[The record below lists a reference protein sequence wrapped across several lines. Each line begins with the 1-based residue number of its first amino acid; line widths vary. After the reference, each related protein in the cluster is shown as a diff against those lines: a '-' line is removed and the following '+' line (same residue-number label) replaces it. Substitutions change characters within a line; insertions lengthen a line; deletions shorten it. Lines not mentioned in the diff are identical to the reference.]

1 MGERS
6 PLLVIMFSLALL
18 TIKLEISH
26 GSTYIRC
33 RERERKALIDFK
45 LGLRDPSHRLSSWV
59 GEDCCTW
66 EGVDCSN
73 ITGHVTKLDLRN
85 QHNEDIVDCSDDNTF
100 DIFALHTGCKWA
112 LRGDLSP
119 SLLSLRRLHHLDI
132 SGNYF
137 KRNHIP
143 ELLGSLTRLTYL
155 NLSNA
160 GFVGRVPDQLGNLS
174 ALLYLDL
181 SYDGDDFSRNLF
193 IENPEWISRLA
204 SLRRLNMNSVDFR
217 SASNWLR
224 ALNALPHVREVELS
238 GCYLG
243 TLPRSLPYVNFT
255 SLTRLD
261 LGNNGFSSIIP
272 DWLLNITSLQYL
284 YLGYNSL
291 SVFLPAIAKLTSL
304 RALDL
309 SGNLFHRGFKP
320 RALSDLCEL
329 QSLRLSGTFIN
340 DSLVNLEVAFSG
352 CLKFSLEELD
362 LGSTRLGGSMR
373 ADWLGNMK
381 NLKYLDLSENS
392 LHGSVPDSLVNLSLL
407 QYLDLSNNNL
417 NGSIPEGL
425 GQLKSLVY
433 LFLSGNSLNLSEVH
447 LANLSS
453 LKYLYISD
461 NTSFLMES
469 HDWTPPFQLI
479 SLGMAFCQV
488 APRPH
493 FPVWLQTQ
501 KDLYYLDL
509 RNAGIKETIP
519 NWLPSSLGLLL
530 LSNNEITGEVPQYLP
545 NLIAMELS
553 NNSFSG
559 RLPPGI
565 SNTMPNL
572 RLLDL
577 SRNNLSGTVP
587 LSICRIK
594 YLEILGLFQNNLSGE
609 LPSCWKSSSLLQVL
623 DASNNKLQGGIPDSL
638 CNLQRLQSLHLSH
651 NSLSGQIPFC
661 LRRCTSLITL
671 DLEHNKLIGNI
682 PDWSKESLL
691 QLKTLSLS
699 SNSFNGSIPQ
709 FSHLPSLQILD
720 LSNNN
725 LSGTIPRSFGNFR
738 AMELSFQ
745 PNYYGPDNWEDHMM
759 LFIKGRESEYDSKLL
774 ALVTTIDLS
783 NNGLSGYIPEEF
795 GNLHGLRSLNLSW
808 NHLIGEIPNNI
819 SNLQQLEILDL
830 SRNDLSG
837 AIPSGLADLNFL
849 DHLNLS
855 YNNLSGRIPTG
866 NQLQTLNDPS
876 IYAGNP
882 NLCGPPL
889 SKICTDDVSEGNE
902 GEPNEDADSRIE
914 TIWLYAGITLGFIT
928 GFWTVFGTLLL
939 HRRWR
944 IAYFRT
950 ADSMYDSLCTVIL
963 VNMARI
969 KTKVLGRS
977 RDN

>member
-1 MGERS
+1 
-6 PLLVIMFSLALL
+6 MFEKLNCLA
-18 TIKLEISH
+18 
-26 GSTYIRC
+26 
-33 RERERKALIDFK
+33 A
-45 LGLRDPSHRLSSWV
+45 P
-59 GEDCCTW
+59 W
-66 EGVDCSN
+66 E
-73 ITGHVTKLDLRN
+73 
-85 QHNEDIVDCSDDNTF
+85 
-100 DIFALHTGCKWA
+100 
-112 LRGDLSP
+112 
-119 SLLSLRRLHHLDI
+119 
-132 SGNYF
+132 
-137 KRNHIP
+137 
-143 ELLGSLTRLTYL
+143 
-155 NLSNA
+155 
-160 GFVGRVPDQLGNLS
+160 
-174 ALLYLDL
+174 
-181 SYDGDDFSRNLF
+181 
-193 IENPEWISRLA
+193 
-204 SLRRLNMNSVDFR
+204 
-217 SASNWLR
+217 
-224 ALNALPHVREVELS
+224 
-238 GCYLG
+238 
-243 TLPRSLPYVNFT
+243 PYVNFT

-261 LGNNGFSSIIP
+261 LGYNGFSSSIP
-272 DWLLNITSLQYL
+272 VWLLNITSLQYL
-284 YLGYNSL
+284 YLGNNYL

-309 SGNLFHRGFKP
+309 SGNLFHRGFMP
-320 RALSDLCEL
+320 TALSNLCKL
-329 QSLRLSGTFIN
+329 QSLLLSGTSIN
-340 DSLVNLEVAFSG
+340 HSLVNLEVAFSG
-352 CLKFSLEELD
+352 CLEFSLEELD
-362 LGSTRLGGSMR
+362 LGSTQLGGSMR

-381 NLKYLDLSENS
+381 NLKYLYLSENS
-392 LHGSVPDSLVNLSLL
+392 LHGSVPDSLFNLSLL
-407 QYLDLSNNNL
+407 QVLDLSDNNL

-425 GQLKSLVY
+425 RQLKSLAY
-433 LFLSGNSLNLSEVH
+433 LHLSGNSLSLSEVH

-453 LKYLYISD
+453 LKYLYISY
-461 NTSFLMES
+461 NTLILMES

-479 SLGMAFCQV
+479 TLGMGFCQV

-509 RNAGIKETIP
+509 TNTGIKDTIP
-519 NWLPSSLGLLL
+519 NWLPSSLRLLL

-565 SNTMPNL
+565 PNTMPNL
-572 RLLDL
+572 RLLEL

-587 LSICRIK
+587 LSICQIK
-594 YLEILGLFQNNLSGE
+594 YLEILGLFQNNLAGE
-609 LPSCWKSSSLLQVL
+609 LPSCWKSSSLLRVL
-623 DASNNKLQGGIPDSL
+623 DVSNNKLQGGIPDSL

-651 NSLSGQIPFC
+651 NSFSGQVPFC

-682 PDWSKESLL
+682 PDRSKESLL
-691 QLKTLSLS
+691 HLKTLSLS
-699 SNSFNGSIPQ
+699 SNAFNGSIPQ
-709 FSHLPSLQILD
+709 FSHLPSLRILD
-720 LSNNN
+720 LSNSN

-738 AMELSFQ
+738 AMKLFIQS
-745 PNYYGPDNWEDHMM
+745 NYYGTDNWDDHMM
-759 LFIKGRESEYDSKLL
+759 LFIKGREFEYHSSLL
-774 ALVTTIDLS
+774 TFVTTIDLS
-783 NNGLSGYIPEEF
+783 NNGLSGYIPEELA
-795 GNLHGLRSLNLSW
+795 NLHELRNLNLSW

-819 SNLQQLEILDL
+819 SSMQQLEILDL
-830 SRNDLSG
+830 SRNNLSG

-902 GEPNEDADSRIE
+902 GEPNEDAESRIE

-944 IAYFRT
+944 IAYFRA
-950 ADSMYDSLCTVIL
+950 ADSMYDSLCTVIV
-963 VNMARI
+963 VNTARL
-969 KTKVLGRS
+969 KTKVFRRS

>member
-1 MGERS
+1 
-6 PLLVIMFSLALL
+6 
-18 TIKLEISH
+18 
-26 GSTYIRC
+26 
-33 RERERKALIDFK
+33 
-45 LGLRDPSHRLSSWV
+45 
-59 GEDCCTW
+59 
-66 EGVDCSN
+66 
-73 ITGHVTKLDLRN
+73 
-85 QHNEDIVDCSDDNTF
+85 
-100 DIFALHTGCKWA
+100 
-112 LRGDLSP
+112 
-119 SLLSLRRLHHLDI
+119 LDI

>member
-1 MGERS
+1 M
-6 PLLVIMFSLALL
+6 VY
-18 TIKLEISH
+18 T
-26 GSTYIRC
+26 
-33 RERERKALIDFK
+33 
-45 LGLRDPSHRLSSWV
+45 LR
-59 GEDCCTW
+59 
-66 EGVDCSN
+66 
-73 ITGHVTKLDLRN
+73 VTL
-85 QHNEDIVDCSDDNTF
+85 
-100 DIFALHTGCKWA
+100 
-112 LRGDLSP
+112 
-119 SLLSLRRLHHLDI
+119 
-132 SGNYF
+132 
-137 KRNHIP
+137 
-143 ELLGSLTRLTYL
+143 
-155 NLSNA
+155 

-181 SYDGDDFSRNLF
+181 SYDGDDFSGNLF

-204 SLRRLNMNSVDFR
+204 SLRRLNLNSVDFR

-238 GCYLG
+238 SCYLG
-243 TLPRSLPYVNFT
+243 TLPRSLPHVNFT

-261 LGNNGFSSIIP
+261 LGNNDFNSGIP
-272 DWLLNITSLQYL
+272 DWLLNVTSLQYL
-284 YLGYNSL
+284 YLAYNSL

-309 SGNLFHRGFKP
+309 SGNLFHRGFIP
-320 RALSDLCEL
+320 RALSDLCKL
-329 QSLRLSGTFIN
+329 QSLQLSDTSIN

-352 CLKFSLEELD
+352 CLGFSLEELD

-407 QYLDLSNNNL
+407 QYLDLSYNNL

-433 LFLSGNSLNLSEVH
+433 LFLSGNSVNLSEVH

-453 LKYLYISD
+453 LKYLDISFI
-461 NTSFLMES
+461 TSFLMES

-651 NSLSGQIPFC
+651 NSLSGQVPFC

-671 DLEHNKLIGNI
+671 DLEHNKLIGSI

-691 QLKTLSLS
+691 KLKALSLS
-699 SNSFNGSIPQ
+699 SNAFNGSIPQ

-738 AMELSFQ
+738 AMELSFH
-745 PNYYGPDNWEDHMM
+745 PDYNSDDEFWDDHMM
-759 LFIKGRESEYDSKLL
+759 LFMKGREYYGTDKSMT
-774 ALVTTIDLS
+774 V
-783 NNGLSGYIPEEF
+783 
-795 GNLHGLRSLNLSW
+795 
-808 NHLIGEIPNNI
+808 
-819 SNLQQLEILDL
+819 
-830 SRNDLSG
+830 
-837 AIPSGLADLNFL
+837 FL
-849 DHLNLS
+849 
-855 YNNLSGRIPTG
+855 
-866 NQLQTLNDPS
+866 
-876 IYAGNP
+876 
-882 NLCGPPL
+882 
-889 SKICTDDVSEGNE
+889 VSENDASGEAIYNE
-902 GEPNEDADSRIE
+902 
-914 TIWLYAGITLGFIT
+914 
-928 GFWTVFGTLLL
+928 
-939 HRRWR
+939 
-944 IAYFRT
+944 
-950 ADSMYDSLCTVIL
+950 
-963 VNMARI
+963 
-969 KTKVLGRS
+969 
-977 RDN
+977 